1 MKETG
6 IDEMDKIAWRDL
18 TMEAADLSLSLS
30 LHKRIEVVLHEAWD
44 LLERAL

>member
-18 TMEAADLSLSLS
+18 TMEAADISLSLCTKE
-30 LHKRIEVVLHEAWD
+30 LK
-44 LLERAL
+44 

>member
-30 LHKRIEVVLHEAWD
+30 LSLSLCTKELK
-44 LLERAL
+44 